1 MCLDQSP
8 LTHWPL
14 GSSPWLSPDSQYP
27 PPASFVLKTH
37 FRQAPLASISGAL
50 SLGHNAMHVLWLCGT
65 QPSGASWLLARPAR
79 SLDNTRLLAT
89 EPTEAQGRNG
99 LCGCPLCRCITG
111 ALCGDIL
118 SVISPGH
125 LGFFIHLFLQR
136 LICWFIC
143 SFIHSILLNL
153 RNKLWFSG
161 INIRDAPGNF
171 ISLYFSFSPTAW
183 II

>member
-37 FRQAPLASISGAL
+37 FRRAPLASISGAL
-50 SLGHNAMHVLWLCGT
+50 SLGHDAMHVLWLCGT

-99 LCGCPLCRCITG
+99 LCGVHCVDVL
-111 ALCGDIL
+111 LEL
-118 SVISPGH
+118 SVVTFYLWLARAILVSSFTC
-125 LGFFIHLFLQR
+125 FFKG
-136 LICWFIC
+136 WFVGSFVH
-143 SFIHSILLNL
+143 SFIQYFWTRETSYGSVELILEMRL
-153 RNKLWFSG
+153 G
-161 INIRDAPGNF
+161 I
-171 ISLYFSFSPTAW
+171 SFPSTFPFPQLHG
-183 II
+183 